1 MMRILAG
8 ESASTDVLIATGD
21 GAIIGHAMAADS
33 AGPSGIRL
41 TEIGVVVADA
51 HRGRGVGS
59 ALVRQ
64 LVARAQT
71 RGTAAVVME
80 VLAEN
85 RQVLTM
91 IADHWPAAG
100 QERSG
105 ACITIRAPLPAG
117 PRRQE
122 PRPVETGE
130 HPPPT
135 GNQTGTVAAGTAAP
149 AR

>member
-91 IADHWPAAG
+91 IADHWPAAS

-105 ACITIRAPLPAG
+105 ACITLRAPLPLEDPWLAD
-117 PRRQE
+117 
-122 PRPVETGE
+122 TGE
-130 HPPPT
+130 HHAPPGT
-135 GNQTGTVAAGTAAP
+135 GKQTVAAGIALAL
-149 AR
+149 